1 MSGHVRLVLCL
12 LQALEELQAH
22 GRSRR
27 GCLGAAGGLDLRT
40 RSIVSRCICMCVCI
54 AMWIRVS
61 CGSRLQC
68 GGRQGPSGVKW
79 SSTRCRSRA
88 PSSSQCSTTVHPPS
102 PIALTGTRP
111 PPTSPTAPLGP
122 ATAQHAL
129 HVPERPLPC
138 ASTRFPFWR
147 VLRSR
152 RMSEPVAELARAIQ
166 GGGAGAAKCQSWL
179 PIPHLAWQTDAA
191 PSQLLAPPR
200 APMHGPSHPNH
211 LPLPWPDTIPP
222 TSRLHNSTRVYL
234 LRAIHLAAVTVAAT
248 MCRCY
253 SSSFIN

>member
-1 MSGHVRLVLCL
+1 MVVVDAVVS
-12 LQALEELQAH
+12 ALPGDSTCARGALSAVAFACACASP
-22 GRSRR
+22 GGDAYRAAR
-27 GCLGAAGGLDLRT
+27 GCSAAGGRA
-40 RSIVSRCICMCVCI
+40 R
-54 AMWIRVS
+54 
-61 CGSRLQC
+61 
-68 GGRQGPSGVKW
+68 PGVKW

-88 PSSSQCSTTVHPPS
+88 PSSSQRSTTVHPPS

-129 HVPERPLPC
+129 HVPEPSGAWRRDPRCRPASRPLPC

-191 PSQLLAPPR
+191 PSQRSPRQEHHPCTGPRIPITCHCHCQPPFRPRPAHTTPHASNAGCCSSCLHHRCCHHVSLLFVSI
-200 APMHGPSHPNH
+200 H
-211 LPLPWPDTIPP
+211 
-222 TSRLHNSTRVYL
+222 RLTP
-234 LRAIHLAAVTVAAT
+234 
-248 MCRCY
+248 
-253 SSSFIN
+253 